1 MFRHLDSVARNAGD
15 PARVRRMVVKRS
27 MFATTLAMVALMGA
41 VAPAFAKGDNTG
53 LEEVVGGCEWVT
65 RIAGVGAGTVG
76 GTPIAAVRQT
86 YNAYTDW
93 TPALADKMGGK
104 ECGPCCALVSVVT
117 LPAAVV
123 WGGVTGP
130 YYGVKNGFNHGFNN
144 PFTHQSF
151 SLGDD
156 YNGEK

>member
-1 MFRHLDSVARNAGD
+1 M
-15 PARVRRMVVKRS
+15 KRS
-27 MFATTLAMVALMGA
+27 MFATTLAMVAVLGA
-41 VAPAFAKGDNTG
+41 VAPAFAADNEG
-53 LEEVVGGCEWVT
+53 LEKAVGGCEWVT

-86 YNAYTDW
+86 YKAYTDW
-93 TPALADKMGGK
+93 TPDLADKVGGK
-104 ECGPCCALVSVVT
+104 DCGPCCALVSLVT

-130 YYGVKNGFNHGFNN
+130 YYGVKNGMNHGFNN

-151 SLGDD
+151 SLDGDYD
-156 YNGEK
+156 GGGK

>member
-1 MFRHLDSVARNAGD
+1 M
-15 PARVRRMVVKRS
+15 KRS

-41 VAPAFAKGDNTG
+41 VAPSFGADEGG
-53 LEEVVGGCEWVT
+53 LEKAVGGCEWVT

-86 YNAYTDW
+86 YKAYTKW
-93 TPALADKMGGK
+93 TPDLADKVGGK
-104 ECGPCCALVSVVT
+104 DCGPCCALVSLVT
-117 LPAAVV
+117 LPAALV

-130 YYGVKNGFNHGFNN
+130 YYGIKNGFSDGFNN

-151 SLGDD
+151 CLDSD
-156 YNGEK
+156 YDSDK